1 DEEREQLS
9 SGLALEIDRDRA
21 LVAVE
26 PSEVRALAVRDGLEH
41 SGEISAA
48 RALHLDHIGPEI
60 GELHPAERP
69 GHVVPDLDDAYPAD
83 ERLPAP
89 IEANDGAAIADRENV
104 GRRRA
109 GQRPQGCGDAG
120 GERPPSRRLE
130 AIRGA
135 ARADGPGR
143 ASREADHSE
152 EVVL

>member
-1 DEEREQLS
+1 STLS
-9 SGLALEIDRDRA
+9 PPPTSTLFPYTTLFR
-21 LVAVE
+21 
-26 PSEVRALAVRDGLEH
+26 
-41 SGEISAA
+41 SGEQ
-48 RALHLDHIGPEI
+48 RG
-60 GELHPAERP
+60 
-69 GHVVPDLDDAYPAD
+69 VDAAD

-135 ARADGPGR
+135 ARDRKSTRLNSSHDQISYA
-143 ASREADHSE
+143 
-152 EVVL
+152 VF

>member
-1 DEEREQLS
+1 MYEGAADRA
-9 SGLALEIDRDRA
+9 GRAEID
-21 LVAVE
+21 
-26 PSEVRALAVRDGLEH
+26 P
-41 SGEISAA
+41 
-48 RALHLDHIGPEI
+48 LHLRAFDRERDAPFARDIGRRAGTDR
-60 GELHPAERP
+60 GEQR
-69 GHVVPDLDDAYPAD
+69 GVDAAD